1 MINQNK
7 LKKYL
12 FLLLFG
18 LLSIN
23 LYSDDD
29 IENSVVVKVTAVIGK
44 KLSVLKTE
52 DINFGNVIQGQ
63 KNVVAYGGAKID
75 GRGKVKLECVANQ
88 NGIKQPITKNT
99 AGFLELPIYN
109 GETSLNTTIYLEGDI
124 NTDTKG
130 IVELKGEKEL
140 KFKGVIKEVPRDQ
153 ISGEYKGTFT
163 VRATYVD

>member
-1 MINQNK
+1 MSNQNK

-12 FLLLFG
+12 FLLLFS
-18 LLSIN
+18 LISIN

-52 DINFGNVIQGQ
+52 DIDFGNVIPGQ
-63 KNVVAYGGAKID
+63 KNVVADGGAKLN

-88 NGIKQPITKNT
+88 NGIKQPITKNP

-109 GETSLNTTIYLEGDI
+109 GENSLNTTIYLDGDI
-124 NTDTKG
+124 NPDTKG
-130 IVELKGEKEL
+130 IIELKGEKEL
-140 KFKGVIKEVPRDQ
+140 MFKGVIKEVPRNQ
-153 ISGEYKGTFT
+153 ISGDYKGTFT